1 MNPLKLIFLTSLI
14 FLPLCLKAQFPLDSN
29 DAQQSSTFG
38 QIYRIAPEKALVL
51 IGCKKEQVT
60 LRPCPFWATMADE
73 LLAQQ
78 PIDTFH
84 GIKPTRNLPYGSYIA
99 LRAIGDHLE
108 MELLQIHSFSVYVR
122 PNAQALEISV
132 YDSVAQVVKDA
143 KLIFEGNTLVFN
155 KKTNSYWLK
164 KCRKSGML
172 QVHVGNELLFQ
183 PITNELDNWSSFR
196 RRRMYYRLNHGIG
209 RVFAYPYR
217 LGYLAKQ
224 IILHPFSGNLRYSFR
239 NNHDR
244 HQKKRLI
251 KKGIYGYVVFSQP
264 RYLPGD
270 TLKVK
275 AYIANKKGKP
285 GKRPII
291 FTVNDGRKDCIKKM
305 LSPTSPGNYEFQC
318 VLNDSFT
325 LDRDYQVI
333 FLKKELP
340 WRIEGQYN
348 LENINWQ
355 LEGSFRYEDYQL
367 NTVTYELKTSTF
379 NYQPNDSI
387 QLIVSALDANKQPV
401 PAIDVHVVVTAT
413 NVYKTYKNQ
422 VYLADTIWQKKQ
434 ALSGEKTTTIVMPP
448 SILPAVDLHMQATAY
463 FVNSAGEIQMRSCSW
478 NVAKPS
484 VAPALQVL
492 TPNNKRVKIFWK
504 NANKT
509 TIDTAALTVNFANGT
524 HKVSS
529 IKLPFETELPRSV
542 VSILV
547 RSSGVERN
555 EILLGSSVYV
565 DMHRNGDTLFCKI
578 DNPERLELHYVLKGD
593 HKIIEEGILKDTIW
607 NWQALGHND
616 RQYDLTA
623 HLMVSGKEISL
634 EETSLVYTNQLA
646 VNITAPETVTPG
658 STAEIQVKVVD
669 INQNPVKNVQLS
681 AMGINAQFGDSKPF
695 EDPQIMYLPPQQPFE
710 YGRFKL
716 NNQPGNRW
724 KGSAPLYRD
733 QAPLGWYER
742 FGLDRF
748 LYYRLLFAP
757 NDNTCYVLRRTYPA
771 SDSSDWRKPQF
782 SPFIVKNGIFEP
794 IYSIH
799 CNKKLVYSAL
809 ATTPQ
814 PYSFYGEKGLNEI
827 LVRTQHKNYWI
838 SGLVLDYGEKV
849 ELAVAENVYKRQW
862 YVTSTEKKDTLY
874 VNDSWMPDTLTD
886 AEQAILRKSMLIWRS
901 KVEELSDYYFWQGRH
916 NIRLL
921 SSKMPKTQVLGP
933 FVEGGEEISMLKRF
947 GYYTKFK
954 FESGFVYD
962 IDPNRERLYSTSWP
976 RGLGKLNKAYQDQWP
991 GMLALAPKQIDHGK
1005 PDPTVDLKL
1014 QSFITLTKD
1023 YPGAAALNWVIQL
1036 PKDTQLWAIGLRSS
1050 NSLIGPISS
1059 KTQLLTGLPP
1069 GKYEFLAY
1077 TTGQQ
1082 LLRMPIQ
1089 LRKDSTLYFLID
1101 TALFLPPPKGYL
1113 LGDLFHID
1121 SVKTIQKTS
1130 LSSTFS
1136 QLPGQ
1141 QMIGRVL
1148 YGTVKS
1154 GDDYLI
1160 GASVSA
1166 AQSGIVVKGATT
1178 DFDGRFSL
1186 SLPPGV
1192 YDLTFSYTGYNTQRM
1207 TGVQVWNGF
1216 IEDLV
1221 VEMSESSSHLSEVVV
1236 IGYTTSLVSK
1246 LSGRAV
1252 GVARVD
1258 MSGVSPA
1265 VKKKVGFLYDKY
1277 TETDSS
1283 KLQIT
1288 NNWMAEN
1295 EPVLSAPLP
1304 NIRNQFRDNA
1314 YWQPNLSTDKN
1325 GVARFQVTFPDNI
1338 TSWNSYTVAMD
1349 RKRRAGVGYANTL
1362 SYLPVTAQLML
1373 PRFAV
1378 AGDRFNAAGMVSNTT
1393 ADSVAIETAFYQE
1406 NQLLSQKNNK
1416 IGAGLAEYTWINTPS
1431 TGDSLHIRYE
1441 MRSQQCSD
1449 AEERS
1454 IAVLPV
1460 GVEEVNGAYWL
1471 LEQDTNIVFKPN
1483 PDKGELTL
1491 YIADSALD
1499 LLFEDITYLA
1509 NYPFG
1514 CNEQTSSRLIA
1525 LLLARE
1531 IATYRPEMVV
1541 ENCNKE
1547 IQKCIAQLRKT
1558 QQSNGGWGWWA
1569 GNEASPWMT
1578 IYVLR
1583 ALNKAKKAGF
1593 PTSALDQGL
1602 IWLRANLEDLA
1613 PANLSDA
1620 LILLRECGV
1629 NIDCTPYLAQLEK
1642 QKNKTL
1648 NERLIRLR
1656 LLQFCGKTVPLDSL
1670 TAVLQM
1676 TNLGGLYCGEENYHW
1691 YNRRAINTL
1700 LAYDIADA
1708 AQWTDITAGIR
1719 RYWLQNRQERPR
1731 NTIETAQILLRLLP
1745 YYYGAKNNS
1754 AQKSTLRV
1762 NGALI
1767 TKFPVNLVLPKDQ
1780 NLQLSTTGGWPL
1792 FATAYQRWFNPQPE
1806 PLDSHYR
1813 LSSSLYQR
1821 GKKVNNGILLRGEE
1835 AQLTLDMAVNADA
1848 EYVMLEVPIPAGCSY
1863 GTKVQP
1869 YYDTKEVHREYF
1881 RDRTVIFFQNLPK
1894 GNYTVNIAL
1903 QPRFSGTYTLN
1914 PAKIE
1919 QMYFP
1924 VFNGHNV
1931 VKRVQVE

>member
-1 MNPLKLIFLTSLI
+1 MHPLKLIFLTSLI
-14 FLPLCLKAQFPLDSN
+14 FLPLCLKAQFPLDTT

-51 IGCKKEQVT
+51 TDYKKEQKT
-60 LRPCPFWATMADE
+60 PELCPFWATMADE

-84 GIKPTRNLPYGSYIA
+84 GIKPSRNLPYGSYIA

-108 MELLQIHSFSVYVR
+108 MELLQIHSFSLYIR

-143 KLIFEGNTLVFN
+143 RLIFEGNTLNFN
-155 KKTNSYWLK
+155 AKTNSYWLK
-164 KCRKSGML
+164 KCRKDGML

-183 PITNELDNWSSFR
+183 QITNELDDWSSFR

-217 LGYLAKQ
+217 WGQLAKQ
-224 IILHPFSGNLRYSFR
+224 IIRHPFSRNWRYSFR
-239 NNHDR
+239 NNHEQR
-244 HQKKRLI
+244 QRKRLI
-251 KKGIYGYVVFSQP
+251 KKGIYGYVAFSQP

-285 GKRPII
+285 SKRPIV

-325 LDRDYQVI
+325 LDRNYQVV

-340 WRIEGQYN
+340 WRIKNKYYI
-348 LENINWQ
+348 ENINWQ
-355 LEGSFRYEDYQL
+355 LEGTFRYEDYQL
-367 NTVTYELKTSTF
+367 NTVTYELKTPTF

-387 QLIVSALDANKQPV
+387 QLIISALDANKQPV

-413 NVYKTYKNQ
+413 NVYKTYQNQ
-422 VYLADTIWQKKQ
+422 VYVADTIWQKKQ
-434 ALSGEKTTTIVMPP
+434 PLSGEKTTTIVMPT
-448 SILPAVDLHMQATAY
+448 SILPAVDLYMQANAY
-463 FVNSAGEIQMRSCSW
+463 FVNSAGELQVRSCSW

-492 TPNNKRVKIFWK
+492 TQNNKKVKIFWK
-504 NANKT
+504 NANNT
-509 TIDTAALTVNFANGT
+509 TIDTAALTVNYANGT

-547 RSSGVERN
+547 RSGGVERK
-555 EILLGSSVYV
+555 EILLGSSIYV

-593 HKIIEEGILKDTIW
+593 HKIIVEGILKDTIW
-607 NWQALGHND
+607 NWQELGHND
-616 RQYDLTA
+616 REYDLVA
-623 HLMVSGKEISL
+623 HLMVSGKEVRFK
-634 EETSLVYTNQLA
+634 ETSLIYTNQLA

-695 EDPQIMYLPPQQPFE
+695 EDPQIMYLPPRSPFE
-710 YGRFKL
+710 YGRFEL
-716 NNQPGNRW
+716 NSHPESRW

-733 QAPLGWYER
+733 QAPRGWYDR
-742 FGLDRF
+742 LKLDRF

-757 NDNTCYVLRRTYPA
+757 NDSTCYVLRRSYPA
-771 SDSSDWRKPQF
+771 SDSLDWRKPQF

-794 IYSIH
+794 IYSIY

-827 LVRTQHKNYWI
+827 MVRTQHKNYSI

-862 YVTSTEKKDTLY
+862 YVTSNEKKDTLY

-921 SSKMPKTQVLGP
+921 SSRMPKTQVLGP

-947 GYYTKFK
+947 GYFTKFK

-976 RGLGKLNKAYQDQWP
+976 RGLGKLNKTYQDQWP
-991 GMLALAPKQIDHGK
+991 GMLALTPKQIDHGK
-1005 PDPTVDLKL
+1005 PNPSVDLKL
-1014 QSFITLTKD
+1014 QSFITLAKD
-1023 YPGAAALNWVIQL
+1023 YPGAAALNWAIQL
-1036 PKDTQLWAIGLRSS
+1036 PKDTQLWAIGLRSIDT
-1050 NSLIGPISS
+1050 LIGPISN
-1059 KTQLLTGLPP
+1059 KMQLLTGLPP
-1069 GKYEFLAY
+1069 GKYELLAY

-1089 LRKDSTLYFLID
+1089 LRKDSTLYLRID

-1121 SVKTIQKTS
+1121 SIKTIQKTS
-1130 LSSTFS
+1130 LSSIFS

-1141 QMIGRVL
+1141 QMIGRDL
-1148 YGTVKS
+1148 YGTIKS
-1154 GDDYLI
+1154 GGDVLI
-1160 GASVSA
+1160 GVSVFAS
-1166 AQSGIVVKGATT
+1166 QSGIVVKGTTT
-1178 DFDGRFSL
+1178 DFDGRFTL
-1186 SLPPGV
+1186 SLQPGI
-1192 YDLTFSYTGYNTQRM
+1192 YDLTFSYTGYSTQRM

-1221 VEMSESSSHLSEVVV
+1221 VEMFENSSMLSEVVV
-1236 IGYTTSLVSK
+1236 MGYSSNIVADK
-1246 LSGRAV
+1246 ISGRAV
-1252 GVARVD
+1252 GVNISPNMPRI
-1258 MSGVSPA
+1258 SPA
-1265 VKKKVGFLYDKY
+1265 VKKEV
-1277 TETDSS
+1277 
-1283 KLQIT
+1283 
-1288 NNWMAEN
+1288 
-1295 EPVLSAPLP
+1295 VLLHDNATPTLPP

-1325 GVARFQVTFPDNI
+1325 GMARFQVTFPDNI
-1338 TSWNSYTVAMD
+1338 TSWNSYTIAMD

-1362 SYLPVTAQLML
+1362 SYLPVTAQLTL
-1373 PRFAV
+1373 PRFVV
-1378 AGDRFNAAGMVSNTT
+1378 AGDRFNAAGTVSNTT
-1393 ADSVAIETAFYQE
+1393 PDSVSIETAFYQE
-1406 NQLLSQKNNK
+1406 NQLLSKKNNK

-1441 MRSQQCSD
+1441 MRSEQCSD

-1531 IATYRPEMVV
+1531 IATYRPEKKIA
-1541 ENCNKE
+1541 NGNKE

-1558 QQSNGGWGWWA
+1558 QQSNGSWGWWA
-1569 GNEASPWMT
+1569 GNDASPWMT

-1602 IWLRANLEDLA
+1602 IWLRAHLEDLA

-1620 LILLRECGV
+1620 LIVLRECGV

-1648 NERLIRLR
+1648 NERLVRLR

-1670 TAVLQM
+1670 TAVLQK

-1691 YNRRAINTL
+1691 YNRRAMNTL

-1708 AQWTDITAGIR
+1708 AQWTDITTGIR
-1719 RYWLQNRQERPR
+1719 RYWLQNRRERPR

-1745 YYYGAKNNS
+1745 YYYGAKNNT

-1767 TKFPVNLVLPKDQ
+1767 TKFPVHLVLPKDQ
-1780 NLQLSTTGGWPL
+1780 NLQLSTTGEWPL

-1821 GKKVNNGILLRGEE
+1821 GQKVNNGILLRGEE
-1835 AQLTLDMAVNADA
+1835 AKLTIDMAVNADA

-1869 YYDTKEVHREYF
+1869 NYDSKEVHREYF

>member
-14 FLPLCLKAQFPLDSN
+14 FLPLCLKAQFTLDTN

-51 IGCKKEQVT
+51 IGCKKEQET

-108 MELLQIHSFSVYVR
+108 MELLQIHSFSLYIR

-132 YDSVAQVVKDA
+132 YDSAAQVVKDA
-143 KLIFEGNTLVFN
+143 RLFFEGKALVFN
-155 KKTNSYWLK
+155 PQTNSYWLK
-164 KCRKSGML
+164 KCRKGGML

-217 LGYLAKQ
+217 WGHSAKQ
-224 IILHPFSGNLRYSFR
+224 IILHPFSGQFLTNLIY
-239 NNHDR
+239 NHDER
-244 HQKKRLI
+244 QKKRLV
-251 KKGIYGYVVFSQP
+251 KKGIYGYVAFSQP

-285 GKRPII
+285 SKRPIV
-291 FTVNDGRKDCIKKM
+291 FMVNDGRKDCIKKM

-325 LDRDYQVI
+325 LDRDYQVV
-333 FLKKELP
+333 FLKKKLP
-340 WRIEGQYN
+340 WHIKNQYGP
-348 LENINWQ
+348 ENIGWQ
-355 LEGSFRYEDYQL
+355 LEGNFRYEDYQL
-367 NTVTYELKTSTF
+367 NTVTYELKTSTSY
-379 NYQPNDSI
+379 YQPNDSI
-387 QLIVSALDANKQPV
+387 QLIISALDANKQPV

-413 NVYKTYKNQ
+413 NVYKVYQNQ
-422 VYLADTIWQKKQ
+422 VYVADTIWQKKQ
-434 ALSGEKTTTIVMPP
+434 ALSGEKTTTIVIPP
-448 SILPAVDLHMQATAY
+448 HLSAEADLGMIALVY
-463 FVNSAGEIQMRSCSW
+463 FVNSAGEIQMRSCNW
-478 NVAKPS
+478 NVTKPS

-492 TPNNKRVKIFWK
+492 TNNKRVKIFWK
-504 NANKT
+504 NANNT
-509 TIDTAALTVNFANGT
+509 TIDTAALTVNFANGL

-542 VSILV
+542 VSIKV
-547 RSSGVERN
+547 RSGGVEEQEMIWN
-555 EILLGSSVYV
+555 SSVHLDV
-565 DMHRNGDTLFCKI
+565 HRNGDTLFCKI
-578 DNPERLELHYVLKGD
+578 DNPERLELDYVLKGD
-593 HKIIEEGILKDTIW
+593 YKVIVQGILKDTIW
-607 NWQALGHND
+607 NWQELGHND

-623 HLMVSGKEISL
+623 HLMVSGKEVNF
-634 EETSLVYTNQLA
+634 EETSLIYTNQLA
-646 VNITAPETVTPG
+646 VNITAPETVTPS
-658 STAEIQVKVVD
+658 STAEIQVHVVD

-695 EDPQIMYLPPQQPFE
+695 EDPQIMYLPPRSPFE

-716 NNQPGNRW
+716 NNHPGNRW
-724 KGSAPLYRD
+724 NGSVPLYRN
-733 QAPLGWYER
+733 QAPRGWYDR
-742 FGLDRF
+742 LKLDRF

-757 NDNTCYVLRRTYPA
+757 NDNTCYILRRNYPA
-771 SDSSDWRKPQF
+771 SDSLDWRKPQF

-794 IYSIH
+794 IYSIY

-827 LVRTQHKNYWI
+827 VIRTQHKNYSI

-849 ELAVAENVYKRQW
+849 ELAVVENVYKRQW

-933 FVEGGEEISMLKRF
+933 FVEGGEEISMLKRL

-962 IDPNRERLYSTSWP
+962 IDLNRERLYSTSWP
-976 RGLGKLNKAYQDQWP
+976 RGLGKLNKTYQDQWP
-991 GMLALAPKQIDHGK
+991 GMLALTPKQIDHGK
-1005 PDPTVDLKL
+1005 PNPSIDLKL
-1014 QSFITLTKD
+1014 KSFIILAKD
-1023 YPGAAALNWVIQL
+1023 YPGAAALDWAIQL
-1036 PKDTQLWAIGLRSS
+1036 PKDTQLWAVGLRSIDT
-1050 NSLIGPISS
+1050 LIGPISS
-1059 KTQLLTGLPP
+1059 KMYLLSGLPP

-1082 LLRMPIQ
+1082 LLRMPIH
-1089 LRKDSTLYFLID
+1089 LRKDTTLYLRID

-1113 LGDLFHID
+1113 LGNLFHLD
-1121 SVKTIQKTS
+1121 SIKTIQKTS

-1160 GASVSA
+1160 GVSVAA
-1166 AQSGIVVKGATT
+1166 AQSGILIKGTTT
-1178 DFDGRFSL
+1178 DFDGRFTL
-1186 SLPPGV
+1186 ALQPGV

-1207 TGVQVWNGF
+1207 IGVQVWNGF
-1216 IEDLV
+1216 MEELD
-1221 VEMSESSSHLSEVVV
+1221 VEMYENSSHLSEVVV
-1236 IGYTTSLVSK
+1236 TGYSSSWASN
-1246 LSGRAV
+1246 LSGRVA
-1252 GVARVD
+1252 GVARLTPD
-1258 MSGVSPA
+1258 MSGLSPT
-1265 VKKKVGFLYDKY
+1265 VKKEVV
-1277 TETDSS
+1277 
-1283 KLQIT
+1283 
-1288 NNWMAEN
+1288 M
-1295 EPVLSAPLP
+1295 SATPSPTLPP

-1314 YWQPNLSTDKN
+1314 YWQPNLRTDKN

-1338 TSWNSYTVAMD
+1338 TSWNSYTIAMD

-1373 PRFAV
+1373 PRFVV
-1378 AGDRFNAAGMVSNTT
+1378 AGDRFYAAGMVSNTT

-1441 MRSQQCSD
+1441 MRSEQCSD

-1491 YIADSALD
+1491 YIADNALD

-1541 ENCNKE
+1541 ENCTKE

-1569 GNEASPWMT
+1569 GKEASPWMT

-1593 PTSALDQGL
+1593 SASALDQGL

-1613 PANLSDA
+1613 PASLSDA

-1708 AQWTDITAGIR
+1708 AQWSDITAGIR
-1719 RYWLQNRQERPR
+1719 RYWLQNRKERPR

-1754 AQKSTLRV
+1754 VQKSTLRV

-1780 NLQLSTTGGWPL
+1780 NLQLSATGGWPL

-1821 GKKVNNGILLRGEE
+1821 GQKVNNGILLRGEE

-1863 GTKVQP
+1863 GTKVLP
-1869 YYDTKEVHREYF
+1869 DYDSKEVHREYF

-1924 VFNGHNV
+1924 VFSGHNV